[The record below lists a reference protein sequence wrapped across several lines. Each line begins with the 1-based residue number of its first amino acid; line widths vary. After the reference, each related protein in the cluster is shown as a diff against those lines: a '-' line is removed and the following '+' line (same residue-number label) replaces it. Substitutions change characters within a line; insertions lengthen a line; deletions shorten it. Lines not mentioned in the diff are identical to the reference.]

1 MLAAALCLSM
11 LLDAPAAPVEVKT
24 LRGEVVELAA
34 VFAARKLAADAAI
47 AGKQVVL
54 RAADGTVTPL
64 LCEDASRALFL
75 DARLR
80 DRRAELKVRLYP
92 GLPYAQVT
100 SFRVEEGGVMRSP
113 EYWCDV
119 CAITVRYD
127 QTCPCCQGPMVLRMK
142 PE

>member
-11 LLDAPAAPVEVKT
+11 LLDAPAAKVEVST

-34 VFAARKLAADAAI
+34 AFADRKIAADAGI

-54 RAADGTVTPL
+54 RATDGTITPL
-64 LCEDASRALFL
+64 LCDESSRALFL

-80 DRRAELKVRLYP
+80 NRKAELNVRLYP

-100 SFRVEEGGVMRSP
+100 SFQVEDEGVMRSP
-113 EYWCDV
+113 EYWCEV
-119 CAITVRYD
+119 CAIRVRYD
-127 QTCPCCQGPMVLRMK
+127 QTCPCCQGPMILRMK